1 MLVYSAYGTA
11 ACVARING
19 IPKPACVSGCVS
31 RVTMTST
38 SVITISPLLCLKRQV
53 VHFSFYFLNLFDC
66 PLLRVDE
73 SQNDIKTPSTLV
85 IIYKERV
92 AVVDVPDARYHV
104 PRFFQCLIAGETEP
118 VMRLLC
124 QLHRSGEVAA
134 IRGDTERHGRLLRSH
149 LLDVGRLWHIFDR
162 AGSRLKRTR
171 LRHPDIRI
179 RRARRGLIGQ
189 DDRGTNLGGK

>member
-11 ACVARING
+11 ACVARISG

-53 VHFSFYFLNLFDC
+53 IHFSFYFLNLFDC
-66 PLLRVDE
+66 PFLRMDE
-73 SQNDIKTPSTLV
+73 SQNNIKTPSTLV

-92 AVVDVPDARYHV
+92 AVVDVPDARHYV
-104 PRFFQCLIAGETEP
+104 PRFFQCLIAGETET

-134 IRGDTERHGRLLRSH
+134 IRGDTERHSRLLRRH
-149 LLDVGRLWHIFDR
+149 LLDVDRLRNVFKRTWTW
-162 AGSRLKRTR
+162 LKRTR
-171 LRHPDIRI
+171 LRYADIRI
-179 RRARRGLIGQ
+179 RRARRGLIG
-189 DDRGTNLGGK
+189 